1 MGLKPV
7 IRRGVWAPPV
17 GKRPV
22 ARFKRGYTSG
32 PTTPLRLRAS
42 RERRSVLA
50 DLLPTLNVKLFSMAL
65 NEFAKEMGAGEEK
78 QVLLVVDQAGWHTTL
93 VGRSKFGKV
102 YTFF

>member
-7 IRRGVWAPPV
+7 IGRGVWAPPV
-17 GKRPV
+17 GKRPGC

-32 PTTPLRLRAS
+32 PTTPLRLRAT

-50 DLLPTLNVKLFSMAL
+50 DLLPPLNVKLFSMAL
-65 NEFAKEMGAGEEK
+65 NEFVKEIGAGEEK
-78 QVLLVVDQAGWHTTL
+78 QVLLVVDQAGWTPL

-102 YTFF
+102 YTF